1 VGEDTKITLSMNDAK
16 TLMTQIL
23 PAGGNS
29 PVVHF
34 AKDIT
39 FMRAFIYSLVCG
51 ENSGQI
57 SMSEFLAGC
66 NRFGVDN
73 PCPIITKRLATYGN
87 AED

>member
-51 ENSGQI
+51 ENSG
-57 SMSEFLAGC
+57 
-66 NRFGVDN
+66 
-73 PCPIITKRLATYGN
+73 
-87 AED
+87 

>member
-1 VGEDTKITLSMNDAK
+1 MGEDTKITLSMNDAK

-39 FMRAFIYSLVCG
+39 FMRAFIYFADHLSTSIDLGLMEYCAKKQNILQKKKVSLLLQK
-51 ENSGQI
+51 EQ
-57 SMSEFLAGC
+57 
-66 NRFGVDN
+66 
-73 PCPIITKRLATYGN
+73 
-87 AED
+87 